1 MDRWEQIHRWVE
13 GVDQADQTAAQISSG
28 HLRTCERGWT
38 EHEEEQTDELCE
50 DVAEGEA
57 VAELFAVSGDQKIV
71 QPPLYEGEDIE
82 QNEGCKKRQRRIK
95 RRFQRRECQETPQ
108 LCDSHVDAGV
118 YKQCKCKWFN
128 RIFRYQRVRLL

>member
-1 MDRWEQIHRWVE
+1 MDRWEQIHRWVG

-28 HLRTCERGWT
+28 HLRTRKRGR
-38 EHEEEQTDELCE
+38 EEQEEEQTDDLRN

-82 QNEGCKKRQRRIK
+82 QNEGCKKRQCRIK
-95 RRFQRRECQETPQ
+95 RRLQRRERQKTAQ

-118 YKQCKCKWFN
+118 YKKCKCKWFN

>member
-1 MDRWEQIHRWVE
+1 MDRWEQIYRWVE

-28 HLRTCERGWT
+28 HLRTCERGWK
-38 EHEEEQTDELCE
+38 EYEEEQTDELCD

-57 VAELFAVSGDQKIV
+57 VAELFTVSGDQKIV

-95 RRFQRRECQETPQ
+95 RRFQRRECQEN
-108 LCDSHVDAGV
+108 AAA
-118 YKQCKCKWFN
+118 
-128 RIFRYQRVRLL
+128 VRFPCRRRSLQAVQVQVV

>member
-13 GVDQADQTAAQISSG
+13 GVDQTDQTAAQISSG
-28 HLRTCERGWT
+28 HLRTCERGWK
-38 EHEEEQTDELCE
+38 EQEEEQTDELCD
-50 DVAEGEA
+50 DVAEDET

-128 RIFRYQRVRLL
+128 RIFRYQRVRLF

>member
-1 MDRWEQIHRWVE
+1 MDRREQIHWWVE
-13 GVDQADQTAAQISSG
+13 GVDQADQTVAQISSG
-28 HLRTCERGWT
+28 HLRTCERGWK
-38 EHEEEQTDELCE
+38 EHEEEQTDELCD

-95 RRFQRRECQETPQ
+95 RRFQRRECQEMP
-108 LCDSHVDAGV
+108 
-118 YKQCKCKWFN
+118 
-128 RIFRYQRVRLL
+128 

>member
-28 HLRTCERGWT
+28 HLRTCERGWK
-38 EHEEEQTDELCE
+38 EYEEEQTDELCD

-71 QPPLYEGEDIE
+71 QPPLYEGHRTE
-82 QNEGCKKRQRRIK
+82 RRV
-95 RRFQRRECQETPQ
+95 QETAAP
-108 LCDSHVDAGV
+108 
-118 YKQCKCKWFN
+118 
-128 RIFRYQRVRLL
+128 YQAVFPAKRMSGNAAAVRFPCRRRSLQAVQVQVV